1 MKTRTKTGLLILVL
15 ASVAVRASAADPE
28 KAQLV
33 TGDENAMRCL
43 SSVAIN
49 EIDGEAQLVPER
61 GFELEPG
68 MHSMNGR
75 ARLNIKYCRVTDDR
89 SNAPVPD
96 LEAEFEAGKIYYVG
110 LDHSSE
116 SIGDWH
122 LVIWKV
128 EDMGAVGTPF

>member
-1 MKTRTKTGLLILVL
+1 MKTRIKTGLLILVL
-15 ASVAVRASAADPE
+15 LSIAVRASAGDPE

-49 EIDGEAQLVPER
+49 EIDGEAQQVPER

-75 ARLNIKYCRVTDDR
+75 ARLNLRYCRVTGDR
-89 SNAPVPD
+89 SYAPVPEPSTA
-96 LEAEFEAGKIYYVG
+96 LLLG
-110 LDHSSE
+110 LGL
-116 SIGDWH
+116 IG
-122 LVIWKV
+122 LVQIRYS
-128 EDMGAVGTPF
+128 